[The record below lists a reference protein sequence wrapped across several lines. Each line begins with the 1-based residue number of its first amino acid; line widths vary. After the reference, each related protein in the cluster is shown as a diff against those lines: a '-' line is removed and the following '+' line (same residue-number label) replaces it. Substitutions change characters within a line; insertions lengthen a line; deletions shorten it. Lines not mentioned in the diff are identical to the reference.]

1 MREFMIPRSADC
13 MQRLREISTEIRGTR
28 DVTILVEPGVYHWI
42 DEQAQKDFEALMQN
56 RLDYDTHWGRA
67 GIPYNKG
74 VVFEQVENLVIDGQ
88 GSTWMMHGLLAPL
101 SFWNC
106 RRVRLKNISID
117 WERPLFS
124 VGTVL
129 SQEGEDVVVKIDDD
143 FPVSGGEPIWALM
156 DYDRAARRFGLI
168 WKYRHMSVLERIA
181 PQTVR
186 FQAALREKLRVG
198 SALILRHV
206 GNYRPCIH
214 LWESEDLLFD
224 HVCLYANPGMG
235 VTAHYSRDIRFR
247 RFEVR
252 PREGRLMSTNTDA
265 THFITCSGV
274 VDFEDCYFEG
284 MGDDA
289 VNVHGFY
296 NRITD
301 IADSHTVVA
310 TIDNENGTQ
319 DLRYDAP
326 RPGETA
332 EFYDPDTLL
341 PVWSSKVRQAQV
353 DEVQWR
359 VVLTLED
366 ALPDCVQRN
375 TVFTKS
381 SDTAFLRIVNCHV
394 NRVRARAFLTQTK
407 RVLIEGCRIERCTG
421 TGIHV
426 NAALGWCESIP
437 CEDVAIRHNRILDC
451 GYGDGTFANAC
462 GITVQTKC
470 RRKAVGVHKNVLIED
485 NEICGSGQNG
495 IVLSSLRH
503 ARVTGNRFLNCSAA
517 VVVESCDDVELQQND
532 YGKGSIVYAQESSPL
547 ADYNED
553 DDYTLPAF

>member
-1 MREFMIPRSADC
+1 MQHFVISPSMDC
-13 MQRLREISTEIRGTR
+13 MRRLREISEAVRGMK
-28 DVTILVEPGVYHWI
+28 DVTITVEPGVYHWK
-42 DEQAQKDFEALMQN
+42 DEQAQADFDALMES

-74 VVFEQVENLVIDGQ
+74 VLFEQVENLTIDGQ
-88 GSTWMMHGLLAPL
+88 GSIWMMHGLLAPL

-106 RRVRLKNISID
+106 RHVRLKNFSID

-129 SQEGEDVVVKIDDD
+129 SHEEDEVVVRVDDD
-143 FPVSGGEPIWALM
+143 FPVKGGEPIWALM
-156 DYDRAARRFGLI
+156 DYDRVARRFGLI
-168 WKYRHMSVLERIA
+168 WKYRNMSALELIA

-186 FQAALREKLRVG
+186 FHASLREKLSAG

-214 LWESEDLLFD
+214 LWESEGVSFD
-224 HVCLYANPGMG
+224 NVCLYANPGMG

-247 RFEVR
+247 RFAVR
-252 PREGRLMSTNTDA
+252 PREDRLMSTNTDA
-265 THFITCSGV
+265 THFITCSGT

-296 NRITD
+296 NRITEL
-301 IADSHTVVA
+301 ADEYTVVA

-319 DLRYDAP
+319 DLRYDTP

-332 EFYDPDTLL
+332 EFYDSDTLL
-341 PVWSSKVRQAQV
+341 PVWSAVVREAQI
-353 DEVQWR
+353 DEARWCVR
-359 VVLTLED
+359 LTLEEK
-366 ALPDCVQRN
+366 LPSFIRKN
-375 TVFTKS
+375 MVFTKS
-381 SDTAFLRIVNCHV
+381 SDTASLRIVNCHV
-394 NRVRARAFLTQTK
+394 NRIRARAFLTQTK

-437 CEDVAIRHNRILDC
+437 CEDVVIRHNRILDC
-451 GYGDGTFANAC
+451 GYGDATFANAC

-470 RRKAVGVHKNVLIED
+470 RKKAVGVHQNVVID
-485 NEICGSGQNG
+485 GNKIAGCGHNG
-495 IVLSSLRH
+495 IVLSSLKNGK
-503 ARVTGNRFLNCSAA
+503 VCNNRFSNCSAA
-517 VVVESCDDVELQQND
+517 VVVESCDEIELWENE
-532 YGKGSIVYAQESSPL
+532 YGGGRIVYAHERSPL
-547 ADYNED
+547 TVDDED
-553 DDYTLPAF
+553 DDYTLPVY